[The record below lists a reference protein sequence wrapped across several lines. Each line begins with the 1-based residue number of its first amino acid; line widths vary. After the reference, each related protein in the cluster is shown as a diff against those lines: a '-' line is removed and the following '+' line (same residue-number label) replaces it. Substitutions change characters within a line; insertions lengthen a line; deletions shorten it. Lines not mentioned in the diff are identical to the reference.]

1 MYVALFRKAVCVQ
14 VANGGHSRRPM
25 SLISMETLPKHYLT
39 LKLRRIKPSEEWLP
53 GGNGLSFA
61 LVKGGRGQYGPGTT
75 SSKVTAG
82 DLLVLNP
89 QAKTKLTTQD
99 GELLFWEFASRLEDL
114 LPLFS
119 TDEICMLQGVL
130 ENFQGSRHYL
140 ASTPLAQQCHLLAE
154 SAPPPGSLD
163 HRSHVLRVAAAVLTL
178 EFLNARAQR
187 NPSMPGQDHLTR
199 AFEEL
204 SAVELLTL
212 SIEELAK
219 RFCCSRRHL
228 SRLFHQQFGCSVAA
242 LRMELRLL
250 KAVSLLRNPRV
261 KVITVAEECGFNHLG
276 LFNTCFKRRFGQSPG
291 LWRKTASANAVESAF
306 CSETSRQTAR
316 LASPRASADL
326 TALQAKDHQ
335 ILRGMFSETAKKT
348 HTPATSRYQ
357 ASATSC
363 ENCTP

>member
-1 MYVALFRKAVCVQ
+1 
-14 VANGGHSRRPM
+14 
-25 SLISMETLPKHYLT
+25 METLPKHYLT
-39 LKLRRIKPSEEWLP
+39 LKLRRIKSFEEWRP

-61 LVKGGRGQYGPGTT
+61 LVKGGGGHYGPGTT
-75 SSKVTAG
+75 LSKVAVG

-89 QAKTKLTTQD
+89 QAKTKLTAQN

-119 TDEICMLQGVL
+119 TEEICMLQGVW
-130 ENFQGSRHYL
+130 ENFQGSRYYP
-140 ASTPLAQQCHLLAE
+140 ASTPLAQQCHVLAE

-187 NPSMPGQDHLTR
+187 HAGMPGQDHLNR

-219 RFCCSRRHL
+219 KFCCSRRHL

-250 KAVSLLRNPRV
+250 KAVSLLRNPSA

-291 LWRKTASANAVESAF
+291 HWRKTASASAVESALGAER
-306 CSETSRQTAR
+306 SQLPAQP
-316 LASPRASADL
+316 ASPHGSASVSSLEARG
-326 TALQAKDHQ
+326 HR
-335 ILRGMFSETAKKT
+335 ILRGMFSDGAKKT
-348 HTPATSRYQ
+348 HVPSHTRYQ
-357 ASATSC
+357 ATTTSC
-363 ENCTP
+363 ETCTQ

>member
-1 MYVALFRKAVCVQ
+1 M
-14 VANGGHSRRPM
+14 
-25 SLISMETLPKHYLT
+25 
-39 LKLRRIKPSEEWLP
+39 KPFEEWRP
-53 GGNGLSFA
+53 AVNGLSFA
-61 LVKGGRGQYGPGTT
+61 LVKGGGGHYGPGD
-75 SSKVTAG
+75 SSWKVATG
-82 DLLVLNP
+82 DVLVLNP
-89 QAKTKLTTQD
+89 QAKSKLTAQN

-119 TDEICMLQGVL
+119 TEEICMLQGIW
-130 ENFQGSRHYL
+130 ENFQGSRHYP
-140 ASTPLAQQCHLLAE
+140 ASTPLAKQCHFLVE

-187 NPSMPGQDHLTR
+187 NAAMPGQDHLAR

-219 RFCCSRRHL
+219 KFCCSRRHL

-250 KAVSLLRNPRV
+250 KAITLLRNPSA

-291 LWRKTASANAVESAF
+291 QWRKTATANAVESALGAEK
-306 CSETSRQTAR
+306 SHRP
-316 LASPRASADL
+316 ASPGMPHGSSGVSAL
-326 TALQAKDHQ
+326 EAKGHR
-335 ILRGMFSETAKKT
+335 ILRGMFSDDAKKT
-348 HTPATSRYQ
+348 LIPPGTCYQ
-357 ASATSC
+357 SNATSC
-363 ENCTP
+363 ENRTK

>member
-1 MYVALFRKAVCVQ
+1 
-14 VANGGHSRRPM
+14 
-25 SLISMETLPKHYLT
+25 MESLPKHHLT
-39 LKLRRIKPSEEWLP
+39 LNLRRIKPFEEWHP

-61 LVKGGRGQYGPGTT
+61 LVKGGCGQYGPGTT
-75 SSKVTAG
+75 SSKVTVG
-82 DLLVLNP
+82 DLIVLNP
-89 QAKTKLTTQD
+89 QAKAKLTAQN

-119 TDEICMLQGVL
+119 TEEICMLQGVW
-130 ENFQGSRHYL
+130 ENLLGSKYYP
-140 ASTPLAQQCHLLAE
+140 ASTPLAQQCHVLAE
-154 SAPPPGSLD
+154 SAPPPGNLD

-187 NPSMPGQDHLTR
+187 NSAMPGQDHLTR

-250 KAVSLLRNPRV
+250 KAVSLLRNPSA

-291 LWRKTASANAVESAF
+291 QWRKTASANAVESALGA
-306 CSETSRQTAR
+306 ETSRPSACS
-316 LASPRASADL
+316 ASPRASTDMSP
-326 TALQAKDHQ
+326 LQAKDHQ
-335 ILRGMFSETAKKT
+335 ILRGMFADGAKKT
-348 HTPATSRYQ
+348 RTPPTSRYQ
-357 ASATSC
+357 STTTPC
-363 ENCTP
+363 ENCSQ